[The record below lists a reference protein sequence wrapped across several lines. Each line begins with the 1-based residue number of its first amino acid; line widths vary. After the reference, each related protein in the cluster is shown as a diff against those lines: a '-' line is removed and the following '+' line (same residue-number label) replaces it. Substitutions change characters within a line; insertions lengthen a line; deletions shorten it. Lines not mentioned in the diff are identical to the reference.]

1 METILEVNKE
11 PESLE
16 AVHTHTHTHTHTG
29 NLMNIKIINN
39 EKIMYIVYM
48 WAVYIVFLC
57 VKKGEIKWR
66 INK

>member
-39 EKIMYIVYM
+39 EKIMYIAYM
-48 WAVYIVFLC
+48 
-57 VKKGEIKWR
+57 
-66 INK
+66 